1 MYKQNNNKKNY
12 YYYSDE
18 FCKRSQQS
26 NIIKKKLNRKLA
38 CNGFYFQLAMVVLCC
53 VDGQRFY
60 VIISTFNFISIYL
73 CYLLYYVKENFI
85 LLSPSHR
92 HFLLFLVFTK
102 RHSSGFFFSY
112 YLTYCN
118 KYVFSYIII
127 IHIPSGDYSTDT
139 HKAFLFYLRSQ
150 NLSNNREMNYYKY

>member
-1 MYKQNNNKKNY
+1 M
-12 YYYSDE
+12 
-18 FCKRSQQS
+18 
-26 NIIKKKLNRKLA
+26 NRKLA

-53 VDGQRFY
+53 VDGQRRFY

-73 CYLLYYVKENFI
+73 CYLLYVKENFI
-85 LLSPSHR
+85 LLSPS
-92 HFLLFLVFTK
+92 K